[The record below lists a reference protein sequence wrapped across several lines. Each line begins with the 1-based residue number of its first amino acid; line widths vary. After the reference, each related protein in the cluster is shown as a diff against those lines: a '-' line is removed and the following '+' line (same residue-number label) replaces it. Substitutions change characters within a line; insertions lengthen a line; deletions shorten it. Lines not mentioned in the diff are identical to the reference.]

1 MDTEKLVK
9 NAGETTSQGR
19 KKSPSIRRDIKK
31 MISTVSKKLR
41 LVKYGVFLL
50 ALIQATEAYRI
61 QTAHHRQTS
70 TFEKIRSSSS

>member
-1 MDTEKLVK
+1 MKFLIHCQIAVMDSEKLIK
-9 NAGETTSQGR
+9 DAGKTTSQRG

-61 QTAHHRQTS
+61 
-70 TFEKIRSSSS
+70 

>member
-1 MDTEKLVK
+1 MDSEKLIED
-9 NAGETTSQGR
+9 AGETTSQGR

-50 ALIQATEAYRI
+50 VLIQATEAYRI
-61 QTAHHRQTS
+61 QPDIVQQTDN
-70 TFEKIRSSSS
+70 T